1 MDLERR
7 AYCLRQRAERLTAA
21 EDCPIYLPSLSARTV
36 VYKGMLTTEQLG
48 TFFPDLHDHR
58 VESALALVHSRF
70 STNTFPSWPLAH
82 PYRLIAHNGEINTI
96 KGNRNWMRA
105 REALLETGA
114 FGPGDLRPAAARS
127 APRGCRTRRP
137 STRCW
142 SCCTWPGAACR
153 TRC

>member
-7 AYCLRQRAERLTAA
+7 AFCLRRRAERLTAA
-21 EDCPIYLPSLSARTV
+21 EGCPLYLPSLSARTV

-58 VESALALVHSRF
+58 VRTALALVHSRF

-105 REALLETGA
+105 REALLETGV
-114 FGPGDLRPAAARS
+114 FGGDLRPAAARS
-127 APRGCRTRRP
+127 APRACPTRRP

-142 SCCTWPGAACR
+142 SCCTWPAAACR